1 MLQRYKLRLGDGT
14 VLLVDRDGLSPW
26 LVDRQATVQPEGS
39 RNWRPLREFLALE
52 RAAARRET
60 RLRSVHESLPPRR
73 PSSAHDESGPAP
85 REDGLPLVPPPP
97 KHEATPPT
105 PTPVPR
111 EDGLP
116 LVPPPADA
124 LVLPAPEN
132 PPVAPAPG
140 GEPRH
145 EDKIA
150 PSPLAGV
157 DPDVVA
163 SAAAIPEDR
172 GSFSFDPAEL
182 LESASLSE
190 SATPE
195 AEAESPAEPFET
207 ASRVEPEPTTTPDAE
222 PPATI
227 LVGVPRTVAVEELAP
242 PGDDAVPGM
251 PPDVQALA
259 DDPGFPLPAPERED
273 PGPQLRIEVR
283 SERKAILSPPPR
295 RRSESPTAPS
305 AETSRAGTSSA
316 VPSWATHPVT
326 ERLLHGAA
334 ALGSVLGRSVE
345 PINRLERGLPPVEI
359 DEGALTRARARGRA
373 LLSEAR
379 RAVAEWPARLRER
392 RAARDEEEDDGPL
405 IGLAPEERVARPTVV
420 PVADDP
426 ELEPEPEPAP
436 VRELPAL
443 RFATTVGPET
453 GDVYPGAEPGSF
465 LPALWRW
472 TVWLALLAAL
482 GGGAALAVVSWRV
495 WFPPTA
501 VVGDRAFREI
511 DRQAHAAERDAQRQA
526 VLEEAAARLPYLA
539 PETVEQI
546 LARSP
551 TGLLGIPDIFEAAC
565 DAADWGSWVLTPG
578 ERDELRGL
586 REQMLQALEP
596 ADQERVR
603 SYDRARA
610 SGLVFPLDNR
620 LGTLL
625 WARGTQA
632 LPAEGRE
639 RLRVLLGRAIAAGL
653 TPSGGSTRTA
663 RER

>member
-1 MLQRYKLRLGDGT
+1 
-14 VLLVDRDGLSPW
+14 
-26 LVDRQATVQPEGS
+26 
-39 RNWRPLREFLALE
+39 
-52 RAAARRET
+52 
-60 RLRSVHESLPPRR
+60 
-73 PSSAHDESGPAP
+73 
-85 REDGLPLVPPPP
+85 
-97 KHEATPPT
+97 
-105 PTPVPR
+105 
-111 EDGLP
+111 
-116 LVPPPADA
+116 
-124 LVLPAPEN
+124 
-132 PPVAPAPG
+132 
-140 GEPRH
+140 
-145 EDKIA
+145 
-150 PSPLAGV
+150 V
-157 DPDVVA
+157 DPVVVA

-182 LESASLSE
+182 LESASLAE
-190 SATPE
+190 SAMPE
-195 AEAESPAEPFET
+195 AEAGIPAEPIET
-207 ASRVEPEPTTTPDAE
+207 ASRVEPEAPTTPEPE

-227 LVGVPRTVAVEELAP
+227 FVGVPRTVTVEEPEP
-242 PGDDAVPGM
+242 PRDEAVPGT

-259 DDPGFPLPAPERED
+259 DDPGSPLPAPEREE
-273 PGPQLRIEVR
+273 PRPQLRLETR
-283 SERKAILSPPPR
+283 SGRKAILSPPPR
-295 RRSESPTAPS
+295 RPESPTAPA
-305 AETSRAGTSSA
+305 AETSMPGTSSA

-334 ALGSVLGRSVE
+334 ALGGVLGKGVE

-359 DEGALTRARARGRA
+359 EDGALTRARARGRA

-392 RAARDEEEDDGPL
+392 RAARDEEEDDGPP

-426 ELEPEPEPAP
+426 ELVPEPEPAP

-443 RFATTVGPET
+443 RFATTVGAET

-511 DRQAHAAERDAQRQA
+511 DRQAHAAEREAQRQA

-620 LGTLL
+620 LGILL
-625 WARGTQA
+625 WARGTRA
-632 LPAEGRE
+632 LPPESRE
-639 RLRVLLGRAIAAGL
+639 RLRALLGRAIAAGL